1 MRTFVKLMT
10 LVVLFS
16 LVVSC
21 GGTPATTVA
30 PPPPT
35 TKPGDTPVPATEVP
49 LSADEQWLKDNQL
62 GAYFTLDQ
70 DWAAIEAAAKLEG
83 KVTVY
88 AGTSRI
94 EDQIGIWN
102 TVYPDIILD
111 GYDAD
116 DIAIKMAAEHDAG
129 NVIGDIWFEGDG
141 MSLFGDLYPAGT
153 VLPFIPSEYADVLP
167 YSTEQPFAV
176 ARYGGDVWMYNR
188 ALNPDGCPITNWW
201 QIVDGT
207 WTKSIFYE
215 DPLSEADKISLLV
228 TTIKHGDEMAAAYK
242 DLNGKE
248 WTTDKDYDAATTT
261 NAGWLWVKKFAM
273 ASNKVYIDGGDE
285 IADAI
290 GNLTMTK
297 DAGIGNNSFSK
308 LRLTL
313 DGEVNQ
319 WWCEGLKP
327 SAGTSAAAFLGIAMN
342 APHVNAAKLYIRFTL
357 TEQGNAPWMVYGDW
371 SGRSDVPPSEGAPA
385 FADVGLWP
393 DDGMLMF
400 EIGSQVRDFW
410 TINLGK

>member
-1 MRTFVKLMT
+1 MKTFVKLMT
-10 LVVLFS
+10 LIVLFS

-35 TKPGDTPVPATEVP
+35 VKPGDTPVPATEVP

-62 GAYFTLDQ
+62 GPYFTLDQ

-94 EDQIGIWN
+94 EDQIAIWN

-111 GYDAD
+111 GYDTD
-116 DIAIKMAAEHDAG
+116 DIAIKMTAEHDAA
-129 NVIGDIWFEGDG
+129 NVIGDVWFEGDF
-141 MSLFGDLYPAGT
+141 MSLYGEMYPNGIL
-153 VLPFIPSEYADVLP
+153 VPFIPAEYADVLP
-167 YSTEQPFAV
+167 WSEEQPFAIQ
-176 ARYGGDVWMYNR
+176 RMGGDVWMYNR
-188 ALNPDGCPITNWW
+188 ALNPDGCPITSWW
-201 QIVDGT
+201 DIVDGT

-215 DPLSEADKISLLV
+215 DPMSESDKISLLV
-228 TTIKHGDEMAAAYK
+228 TVIKHGDEMAAAYLDK
-242 DLNGKE
+242 NGVE
-248 WTTDKDYDAATTT
+248 WTTDVDYDAATTL

-290 GNLTMTK
+290 GNLTMTEDK
-297 DAGIGNNSFSK
+297 GIGNNSFSK

-327 SAGTSAAAFLGIAMN
+327 VVGTSGPTHLAIAMN
-342 APHVNAAKLYIRFTL
+342 APHVNAAKLYIRFAL
-357 TEQGNAPWMVYGDW
+357 SEVGAAPWLVYGDW
-371 SGRSDVPPSEGAPA
+371 SARSDVPASEGAPE
-385 FADVGLWP
+385 FADVNLWP
-393 DDGMLMF
+393 DDGQLMW

-410 TINLGK
+410 TLNLGQ